1 MLAQQGPVDP
11 GRHRALTVATW
22 SLVHGLAL
30 LLIDGQVQPD
40 PGSDGREALIDQV
53 LGAFGAV
60 FR

>member
-1 MLAQQGPVDP
+1 MRGDARRCAS

-30 LLIDGQVQPD
+30 LVIDGQVVAD
-40 PGSDGREALIDQV
+40 PAAGGREALIYRV
-53 LGAFGAV
+53 LAAYGAV